1 MTEFWN
7 DGPFVGDAEE
17 RRKQLWEAISVDYDN
32 LRSSSRLSALPISM
46 FYHGE
51 AAWSEFGGKAG
62 EAISLV
68 FVMHELC
75 VEYDDG
81 SARDNHRRKCVEP

>member
-1 MTEFWN
+1 MHSGPLGSVSCLLGGALTEFWN

-17 RRKQLWEAISVDYDN
+17 RRKQLWEAISVEYDN

-62 EAISLV
+62 EAISPV
-68 FVMHELC
+68 FC
-75 VEYDDG
+75 Y
-81 SARDNHRRKCVEP
+81 A